1 MNSARILTR
10 DDVLS
15 LEEYEKIRPQRRGDI
30 LKIKQ
35 RRRVSVGPFAT
46 FYFESYDT
54 MWYQVHEMLRIEGG
68 GIAQIEE
75 EIEAF
80 APLVPAGREFV
91 ATLMFEIPDAERRD
105 RVLHELGG
113 VEETVFISVGGTRS
127 AAIQEGDIERTNSG
141 GKTSAVHFLRF
152 PLSDDQ
158 AAYFKTKSCE
168 VVLGI
173 GHANYSHMAGLTEAA
188 RSELVGDLS

>member
-1 MNSARILTR
+1 MNAPRILTR
-10 DDVLS
+10 DDILS
-15 LEEYEKIRPQRRGDI
+15 LEDYEKIREQRRREI
-30 LKIKQ
+30 LKLKQ

-68 GIAQIEE
+68 GQLQIDE
-75 EIEAF
+75 EIEAY

-91 ATLMFEIPDAERRD
+91 ATMMLEIADAERRD
-105 RVLHELGG
+105 RALRELGG
-113 VEETVFISVGGTRS
+113 VEDTVFISVGGTRN

-158 AAYFKTKSCE
+158 STQFKTKDCE

-173 GHANYSHMAGLTEAA
+173 GHTNYSHMAGLTEET
-188 RSELVGDLS
+188 RSELAGDLS

>member
-1 MNSARILTR
+1 MNSTRILTR
-10 DDVLS
+10 DDILS
-15 LEEYEKIRPQRRGDI
+15 LEDYEKIREQRRREI

-68 GIAQIEE
+68 GQLQIDE
-75 EIEAF
+75 EIEAY

-91 ATLMFEIPDAERRD
+91 ATMMLEIADAERRD
-105 RVLHELGG
+105 RALRELGG
-113 VEETVFISVGGTRS
+113 VEDTVFISVGGTRN
-127 AAIQEGDIERTNSG
+127 AAIQEGDMERTNSG

-158 AAYFKTKSCE
+158 STQFKTKDCE
-168 VVLGI
+168 IVLGI
-173 GHANYSHMAGLTEAA
+173 GHANYTHMAGLTEET
-188 RSELVGDLS
+188 RSELAGDLS